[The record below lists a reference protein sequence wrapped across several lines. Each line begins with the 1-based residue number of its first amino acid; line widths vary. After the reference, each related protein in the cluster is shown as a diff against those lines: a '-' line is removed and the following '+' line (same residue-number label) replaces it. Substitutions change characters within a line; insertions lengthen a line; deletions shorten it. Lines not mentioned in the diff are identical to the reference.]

1 MPTTQQTSG
10 LRSIGYVIVFV
21 RDMNRSVAFYRD
33 TLGIPTKEVTPH
45 WTEFDLQGTTLALHG
60 VEGEYPPAPKPLA
73 DPSQKKG
80 VAQEIV
86 FSASDPLRARDTLVK
101 AGVNVSKPKMVHP
114 AGDQVGV
121 SCLFEDPDGN
131 LLSVYGLVPND
142 VWAKQGQG

>member
-1 MPTTQQTSG
+1 MTTTQDSPSIC
-10 LRSIGYVIVFV
+10 SIGYVIVFV

-33 TLGIPTKEVTPH
+33 TLGIPTKEVTPY
-45 WTEFDLQGTTLALHG
+45 WTEFALQGTTLALHG

-73 DPSQKKG
+73 DPAQKKG

-86 FSASDPLRARDTLVK
+86 FNVSDPLHVRDTLVK
-101 AGVNVSKPKMVHP
+101 AGVNVAKPKMVHP
-114 AGDQVGV
+114 AGDHVGV

-142 VWAKQGQG
+142 VWAKQG